1 MSGRVAA
8 VDVVASDPTVM
19 FVGASTG
26 GVWRSR
32 DGGLSWTP
40 VFDDQPILSVGALA
54 VNQENPDIVWVGTGE
69 GNPRNSMGVGYGVF
83 RSMDGG
89 DTWTHLGLEASER
102 IHRIVLDPRD
112 PDVAFVA
119 AMGPAW
125 SDGDERGVYRTLDGG
140 ETWERVLYA
149 SERTG
154 AADLVMDPSNPNKLF
169 AAMWEYRRWPWFF
182 ESGGP
187 GSGLFV
193 THDGGDSWT
202 EVTAEAGL
210 PEGELGR
217 IGLAVAPSDPR
228 VVYALV
234 EAERSELL
242 RSADGGRTFETISD
256 REGVANRPFYYA
268 DLRIDPE
275 NENRLYS
282 LHGRIEVS
290 EDQGRTFRTLVPSQ
304 IIHGDVQEL
313 WIHPHDPRFM
323 IIGNDGGIGVS
334 RDRGE
339 HWRFVEN
346 LPLAQFYHVSVDD
359 AVPFN
364 VYGGLQDNGSWYGPS
379 TVWETRGIINGH
391 WRRVGGGDGFAVMT
405 DRADPRFGYSM
416 SQQGNLMRFDKVTGE
431 RRSIRPLHPD
441 GERLRFNWNAAL
453 AQDPHEP
460 STIYLASQF
469 VHRSRNGGA
478 SWEIISPD
486 LTTNDPEKQRQ
497 DQSGGLTLDATGAE
511 NHTTIVSVSVSPRN
525 AGLIWVGTDDGNIQV
540 TRDGG
545 ATWTD
550 VAPNLTGVPPT
561 TWVPHVEPSHSDD
574 AVAYAVLDDHR
585 RGNWTPY
592 VFRTDDHGATW
603 TSLATDDVFGFTHVI
618 REDPVEPDLLFL
630 GTEFGLYVSVD
641 GGASWIQWTDGLPPA
656 PVRDLVIHPRDHD
669 LVLGTHGRSV
679 WVVDDIRPLRALAA
693 EGSVSASPVTLFE
706 PPPAYT
712 HAVAEGLGYR
722 STGHAMFFGDARPY
736 GALLSYWVGEGDPEA
751 RASVELREEGGM
763 LISTIEGPATHGLHR
778 VVWDLTMAGDSAE
791 SRGAAGVEVLPG
803 SYAVSVQVGDAR
815 SEGMVQVM
823 ADPREPRTL
832 ADRTARL
839 EARLA
844 VASLSRVA
852 TEAQEHVNG
861 AAEAVDAVL
870 KTLRGDNGHGALV
883 EQGEA
888 VRDGLTEVREALFTG
903 PSCQGICGGVTQMS
917 LIQTAARTL
926 GSSTA
931 APGDNDRIHVH
942 RAEEATAEI
951 VRQVNRVFAEHVDP
965 YRQALA
971 AAGFTSL
978 PQAPVL
984 ALPSG

>member
-1 MSGRVAA
+1 
-8 VDVVASDPTVM
+8 
-19 FVGASTG
+19 
-26 GVWRSR
+26 
-32 DGGLSWTP
+32 
-40 VFDDQPILSVGALA
+40 
-54 VNQENPDIVWVGTGE
+54 
-69 GNPRNSMGVGYGVF
+69 
-83 RSMDGG
+83 
-89 DTWTHLGLEASER
+89 
-102 IHRIVLDPRD
+102 
-112 PDVAFVA
+112 
-119 AMGPAW
+119 
-125 SDGDERGVYRTLDGG
+125 
-140 ETWERVLYA
+140 
-149 SERTG
+149 
-154 AADLVMDPSNPNKLF
+154 
-169 AAMWEYRRWPWFF
+169 
-182 ESGGP
+182 
-187 GSGLFV
+187 
-193 THDGGDSWT
+193 
-202 EVTAEAGL
+202 
-210 PEGELGR
+210 
-217 IGLAVAPSDPR
+217 
-228 VVYALV
+228 
-234 EAERSELL
+234 
-242 RSADGGRTFETISD
+242 
-256 REGVANRPFYYA
+256 
-268 DLRIDPE
+268 
-275 NENRLYS
+275 
-282 LHGRIEVS
+282 
-290 EDQGRTFRTLVPSQ
+290 
-304 IIHGDVQEL
+304 
-313 WIHPHDPRFM
+313 
-323 IIGNDGGIGVS
+323 
-334 RDRGE
+334 
-339 HWRFVEN
+339 
-346 LPLAQFYHVSVDD
+346 
-359 AVPFN
+359 VPFN

-391 WRRVGGGDGFAVMT
+391 WQRVGGGDGFAVMT

-931 APGDNDRIHVH
+931 APGDNDRIAVH

-978 PQAPVL
+978 PQAPAL